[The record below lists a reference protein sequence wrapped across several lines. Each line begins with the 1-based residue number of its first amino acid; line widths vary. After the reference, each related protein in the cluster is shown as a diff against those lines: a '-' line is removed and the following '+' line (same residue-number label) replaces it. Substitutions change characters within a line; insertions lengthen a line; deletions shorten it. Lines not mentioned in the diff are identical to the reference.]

1 MGLISSGDMPRPTQL
16 QKPLNRNV
24 CLQRLRQVGPTQLK
38 LVAAL
43 NFKLLASVI
52 NWNDGGSSA
61 CTPSESSAASGN
73 TCGLDHSQ
81 SVGTLDP
88 QSSKKKPPVLLGDR
102 APAWTNRAASGD
114 PRHPGP
120 PVCFTEPGKTSPP
133 QKQRNAPKRDG
144 AHPSIHQAS
153 SP

>member
-1 MGLISSGDMPRPTQL
+1 MGLISSGDMPGPTEL

-43 NFKLLASVI
+43 NFELLASVI

-61 CTPSESSAASGN
+61 CTASESSAASGN

-81 SVGTLDP
+81 SVGTVDP
-88 QSSKKKPPVLLGDR
+88 QNSKKNRPFLWGTKHNLLT
-102 APAWTNRAASGD
+102 A
-114 PRHPGP
+114 H
-120 PVCFTEPGKTSPP
+120 
-133 QKQRNAPKRDG
+133 QKLTGLEVHLCNLYIFD
-144 AHPSIHQAS
+144 
-153 SP
+153 